1 MHVGHAQRG
10 VAVAS
15 RRDDCGNHHEGVQHR
30 THCAR
35 NDALAYR
42 GALQQ
47 RRSQQQRVQRGGD
60 DDGDGV
66 QRLSDDATNAA
77 RLEGEAELQRVWEAA
92 DANVDGVLQSDE
104 FACALALAEK
114 KRVVRSLPS
123 GGRAA
128 HSAQLR

>member
-1 MHVGHAQRG
+1 MEPLGSLPARGGSAAVSPAQSGSFCDVLRPG
-10 VAVAS
+10 GAL
-15 RRDDCGNHHEGVQHR
+15 RKEH
-30 THCAR
+30 
-35 NDALAYR
+35 ALA
-42 GALQQ
+42 LL
-47 RRSQQQRVQRGGD
+47 RRSGLR
-60 DDGDGV
+60 
-66 QRLSDDATNAA
+66 
-77 RLEGEAELQRVWEAA
+77 EAELQRVWEAA